1 MFYYMAN
8 NDKNDTESPDIIE
21 EIIPGKNT
29 DYNDKSINP
38 DNNNNLQSFVE
49 DYNEEESAQA
59 VINSSEDSKRTM
71 ETSTEESK
79 NQIPRYT
86 QAITDT
92 HEQTATVT
100 KALADNYLEYQKQ
113 AINSFQSVYAQYFV
127 NFQEKLWNNQEFF
140 KKIPDMYS
148 GMISSYMESAM
159 AFNKIW
165 NDFII
170 SNVGFFNDLNKKAK
184 NK

>member
-1 MFYYMAN
+1 MAN
-8 NDKNDTESPDIIE
+8 NDKNDAESPDIIE

-29 DYNDKSINP
+29 EYNDKSINP
-38 DNNNNLQSFVE
+38 NNNNNLQSFVE

-59 VINSSEDSKRTM
+59 VINASADSKRTM
-71 ETSTEESK
+71 ETSTEEAR

-92 HEQTATVT
+92 QEQTAKVT
-100 KALADNYLEYQKQ
+100 KALADSYLEYQKQ
-113 AINSFQSVYAQYFV
+113 AINSFQSVYAHYFE
-127 NFQEKLWNNQEFF
+127 NFQKQLWNNQEFF

-148 GMISSYMESAM
+148 GMISSYIESAM

-165 NDFII
+165 NDITI
-170 SNVGFFNDLNKKAK
+170 SNVGFLNELNKKAK